1 MTSDDSLF
9 EEAKSDKDTR
19 KAVQN
24 QIADIK
30 NFVKGINIDEFKN
43 GEWFAKLL
51 TFSLDKYV
59 QKVNADYFRGKYP
72 NLPPDAIVQA
82 RIKLAAKYAGIE
94 GSLTAAAYS
103 TAVIATLGSAGGAS
117 PVTGPAGLTAFGV
130 DLVYASQL
138 QLRLA
143 YDYCSFIWRSTGFG
157 RS

>member
-51 TFSLDKYV
+51 TFSLNKYV

-94 GSLTAAAYS
+94 GSLTK
-103 TAVIATLGSAGGAS
+103 
-117 PVTGPAGLTAFGV
+117 
-130 DLVYASQL
+130 
-138 QLRLA
+138 
-143 YDYCSFIWRSTGFG
+143 RSKIKF
-157 RS
+157 